1 MFVFEMDPFKLLSY
15 RVIIFRSANI
25 CRSAVFAIVF
35 GMYALLKMP
44 QQEKVLPLY
53 ILLALRV

>member
-1 MFVFEMDPFKLLSY
+1 MDPFKLLSY